1 MGACM
6 SDEPEEAVE
15 GDEDD
20 LVEGRSVE
28 LPLIELSVCMVEA
41 DPAFNCRP
49 PYSASEIEAAYA
61 HFERTPML
69 HAPTVAPHRGLSD
82 RYRLVAG
89 FKRFAVLELL
99 AERRGLETA
108 VFGLVE
114 GRSEEDL
121 LLLNVTENVA
131 RGAVPGAYLAE
142 RFTALVDVGLTA
154 KEIAARSG
162 VTVRHVRRLLA
173 IRREAHPE
181 LWSLYEQGHETL
193 SMRRMLELVGH
204 ERDQQ
209 LDAFRQS
216 EELHR
221 QARDVERG
229 FSERLDADAAP
240 EAEGPGA
247 EPPAPRSRRRY
258 PPRRHARR
266 LLYSIK
272 RDDQLDPQYRAGFVA
287 AMRHMLD
294 GDDVPVRWNAVVGPT
309 TTSGK

>member
-1 MGACM
+1 M
-6 SDEPEEAVE
+6 SDDPEAVE
-15 GDEDD
+15 GEEDE
-20 LVEGRSVE
+20 LEGGCSVE
-28 LPLIELSVCMVEA
+28 LPLIELPVRTVEA

-49 PYSASEIEAAYA
+49 PYSTNEIEAAYA

-69 HAPTVAPHRGLSD
+69 HPPTVAAREGLPS

-99 AERRGLETA
+99 AERRGLDTA

-114 GRSEEDL
+114 GQSEEDL

-229 FSERLDADAAP
+229 YSERLETPP
-240 EAEGPGA
+240 EAEVEG
-247 EPPAPRSRRRY
+247 EEKPAPRTRRRY

-294 GDDVPVRWNAVVGPT
+294 GDDVPVRWNAVVGPRRNAG
-309 TTSGK
+309 GK